1 MEMEFKIWFE
11 QVKQNAVNFGFTDNE
26 ISSFN
31 EKNWIPLWEKDI
43 TPFESIV
50 EQLRKKFK
58 YQNG

>member
-1 MEMEFKIWFE
+1 MEFKIWFE
-11 QVKQNAVNFGFTDNE
+11 QVKQNAVDDFGFTTNEVDN
-26 ISSFN
+26 FN
-31 EKNWIPLWEKDI
+31 EKNWIPLWEKSF